1 MLPKKSVRVGCFSYK
16 INLMDSS
23 ASENHGDTDLEK
35 KLINLFFN
43 GNEEV
48 LKETLLHEIEH
59 ILLED
64 IVKSTKSIEDTDER
78 EEAIIRLVNP
88 RRMQTVQDNKALFR
102 WIYDL

>member
-1 MLPKKSVRVGCFSYK
+1 
-16 INLMDSS
+16 MDSS

-64 IVKSTKSIEDTDER
+64 IVKATKTIEDLDER

-88 RRMQTVQDNKALFR
+88 RRMQVVQDNKVLFK
-102 WIYDL
+102 WIYGL